1 MAPWNPAAHPS
12 LLVRPGSPDTPQF
25 VDIDCTGMDLGR
37 TIEFVVNDVLRATVP
52 VGLAGSAQLTYI
64 VPPGPIRNAL
74 ADLTYCDGQFDDEG
88 NVLCRIEIST
98 GDSMELR
105 YQP

>member
-1 MAPWNPAAHPS
+1 MVERPS

-25 VDIDCTGMDLGR
+25 VDIDCSGMDLGK
-37 TIEFVVNDVLRATVP
+37 TIEFVVNDDVVATVP
-52 VGLAGSAQLTYI
+52 VDIAGGAVVTYI

-74 ADLTYCDGQFDDEG
+74 ADLNSCDGQIIDNG
-88 NVLCRIEIST
+88 GVLCLVAT
-98 GDSMELR
+98 NLGDSMALR

>member
-1 MAPWNPAAHPS
+1 MAQRPS

-25 VDIDCTGMDLGR
+25 VDIDCSGMDLGK
-37 TIEFVVNDVLRATVP
+37 TIELVINDTTEITVP
-52 VGLAGSAQLTYI
+52 VDIAGVAFLTFI

-74 ADLTYCDGQFDDEG
+74 ADLTYCAGQFDDEG
-88 NVLCRIEIST
+88 NLLCRVEIGT
-98 GDSMELR
+98 GDSMALR